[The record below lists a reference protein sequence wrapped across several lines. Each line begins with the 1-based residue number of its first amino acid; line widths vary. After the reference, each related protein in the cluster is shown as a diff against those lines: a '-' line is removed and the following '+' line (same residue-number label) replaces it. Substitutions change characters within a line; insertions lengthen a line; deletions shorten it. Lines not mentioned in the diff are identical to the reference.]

1 MVLFVKI
8 CHYLPLAMMLARIK
22 VCFYDGVCYAFME
35 EEKFHNLTYY
45 ATELELEVELRY
57 HVESYMYLEND
68 KSFI

>member
-35 EEKFHNLTYY
+35 EKKVPQSNH
-45 ATELELEVELRY
+45 ATELELELEFRY
-57 HVESYMYLEND
+57 HVESYMCLEND
-68 KSFI
+68 ISFL